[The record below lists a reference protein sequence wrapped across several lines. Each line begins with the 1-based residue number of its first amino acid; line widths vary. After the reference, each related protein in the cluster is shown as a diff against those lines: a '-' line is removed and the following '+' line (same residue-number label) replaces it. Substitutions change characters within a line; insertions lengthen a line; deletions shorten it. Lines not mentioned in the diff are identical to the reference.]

1 MLNIMKSKLT
11 VVVIVV
17 VALSMSSCGGTD
29 EAATSTPRS
38 DSTPGLSSTAGTD
51 APVASTP
58 LIESGRVSDAVIA
71 AVVDDAGAVNESLR
85 KQVVDSILA
94 LPEDQQLAVLGDLSL
109 RAELEVA
116 VASGLETAIGS
127 RAATEAALRGSWSQ
141 IGTQLAAVDAATPLE
156 PATRPAGL
164 RRVTAPSAG
173 AVGAIGIMMGFYGLA
188 ATADVIVSAAN
199 DMGPDAYAEQRSSG
213 SLITGALEQ
222 SSIEM
227 EFNGQQDG
235 VDVAFKASA
244 VVHPCPTTDGS
255 FDIEASIDT
264 KTSKGG
270 AGQNATI
277 DLKING
283 HVDDDA
289 KIADVNI
296 DNHTQWSDFGGGKGQ
311 FIDFGFS
318 GPTGFDNFAFNRSG
332 GTVTK
337 DFVSM
342 SVVIAAAFGSM
353 LATKYIEASEKAWS
367 SGRCVKLEPTAS
379 PGPKG
384 LKPSST
390 SEITAAPRSKI
401 DGGPVGGTVTAALT
415 AGGASVEPVS
425 TKVPA
430 DATFN
435 YLAPDEE
442 NKSGT
447 VSLEARSRR
456 GVAKADITLDTSA
469 QNAYVIVGGLQ
480 DFQVNQ
486 TVCDIMSPFELVSP
500 GPVTMSLSGGL
511 SGTYSATG
519 VFNLSYTGEYTIDLP
534 NGPGQPGTMTGSGGG
549 TIAGQAGSGT
559 ETYTL
564 TPTTC

>member
-1 MLNIMKSKLT
+1 MLNIVKSKLT
-11 VVVIVV
+11 VIVA
-17 VALSMSSCGGTD
+17 VALLMSSCGGT
-29 EAATSTPRS
+29 EKAATSTP
-38 DSTPGLSSTAGTD
+38 SSAASPDVSSAPATD

-58 LIESGRVSDAVIA
+58 LIESGRVSDTVIA
-71 AVVDDAGAVNESLR
+71 TLVDDAGTVNEALR
-85 KQVVDSILA
+85 KEVVDAILA

-116 VASGLETAIGS
+116 SASGLEAAIGS
-127 RAATEAALRGSWSQ
+127 PAATEAALRGAWAQ
-141 IGTQLAAVDAATPLE
+141 IGTQVAAVDPSAPLE

-164 RRVTAPSAG
+164 RRTANPSAG
-173 AVGAIGIMMGFYGLA
+173 AVGALGIMMGFFGLA
-188 ATADVIVSAAN
+188 ATADAIVSAAN
-199 DMGPDAYAEQRSSG
+199 NLSPDAYEEHPSDG
-213 SLITGALEQ
+213 SLITGAVEQ

-227 EFNGQQDG
+227 EFNGKQDG

-244 VVHPCPTTDGS
+244 VVHPCPTADGS

-289 KIADVNI
+289 KIADVDV
-296 DNHTQWSDFGGGKGQ
+296 DNHTQWADFGGGEGQ
-311 FIDFGFS
+311 FIDFTFS
-318 GPTGFDNFAFNRSG
+318 GATGLENFAFNRSG

-337 DFVSM
+337 DFVAM
-342 SVVIAAAFGSM
+342 SVLIAAAFGSM
-353 LATKYIEASEKAWS
+353 LATKYIEASEKAWL

-390 SEITAAPRSKI
+390 SEISAAPRSKI
-401 DGGPVGGTVTAALT
+401 DGGPVGGTVTGALT

-435 YLAPDEE
+435 YLAPDEP

-447 VSLEARSRR
+447 VSLEARSKR
-456 GVAKADITLDTSA
+456 GVAKADITLDTAA
-469 QNAYVIVGGLQ
+469 QNAYIVVGGLE
-480 DFQVNQ
+480 DFQVNM
-486 TVCDIMSPFELVSP
+486 TVCDIMAPFQLVSP
-500 GPVTMSLSGGL
+500 GVATMDLSGGL

-519 VFNLSYTGEYTIDLP
+519 VFNLSYTGVYTIDLP
-534 NGPGQPGTMTGSGGG
+534 IGPGQPGTMIGSGGG
-549 TIAGQAGSGT
+549 SIANQAGSGT
-559 ETYTL
+559 EKYTL

>member
-1 MLNIMKSKLT
+1 MLKDMKSKL
-11 VVVIVV
+11 IVL
-17 VALSMSSCGGTD
+17 VAMAMVMSSCGGT
-29 EAATSTPRS
+29 EKAGTSTPS
-38 DSTPGLSSTAGTD
+38 SASMPGVSSTPSTGA
-51 APVASTP
+51 AVVSTP
-58 LIESGRVSDAVIA
+58 LIDSGRVSDAAIA
-71 AVVDDAGAVNESLR
+71 AMVDDSGTVNETLR
-85 KQVVDSILA
+85 KQVVGAILA

-109 RAELEVA
+109 RAELEIA
-116 VASGLETAIGS
+116 TTSGLETAIGS
-127 RAATEAALRGSWSQ
+127 RASTEAALRGAWAQ
-141 IGTQLAAVDAATPLE
+141 IGTQVAAVDPSAPLE
-156 PATRPAGL
+156 PATPPAGL
-164 RRVTAPSAG
+164 RRVAAPSAG
-173 AVGAIGIMMGFYGLA
+173 AVGALGIMMGFFGLA
-188 ATADVIVSAAN
+188 ATADAIVSAAN
-199 DMGPDAYAEQRSSG
+199 NMSPDAYEEHPSDG

-222 SSIEM
+222 SSIEL
-227 EFNGQQDG
+227 EFNGKQDG

-244 VVHPCPTTDGS
+244 VVHPCPTADGS

-270 AGQNATI
+270 VGQNATI

-283 HVDDDA
+283 HTDDDA

-296 DNHTQWSDFGGGKGQ
+296 DNHTQWADFGGGQGQ
-311 FIDFGFS
+311 FIDFTFS
-318 GPTGFDNFAFNRSG
+318 GATGLDKFALTRTG
-332 GTVTK
+332 GIVTK

-384 LKPSST
+384 LKPSAT

-435 YLAPDEE
+435 YLAPDEP

-447 VSLEARSRR
+447 VSLEARSKR
-456 GVAKADITLDTSA
+456 GVAKADITLDTAA
-469 QNAYVIVGGLQ
+469 QNAYIVVGGLE

-486 TVCDIMSPFELVSP
+486 TVCDIMGPFELVSP
-500 GPVTMSLSGGL
+500 GVATMNLSGGL

-549 TIAGQAGSGT
+549 SIANQAGSGT